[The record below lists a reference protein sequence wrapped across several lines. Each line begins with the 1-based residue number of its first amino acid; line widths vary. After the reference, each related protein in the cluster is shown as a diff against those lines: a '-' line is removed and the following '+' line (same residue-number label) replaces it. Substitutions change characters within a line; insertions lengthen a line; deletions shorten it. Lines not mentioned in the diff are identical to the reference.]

1 MSNNSEKALSP
12 AQNPG
17 YLPDFCN
24 GEVFL
29 RLLLVV
35 ELIAIVFALV
45 SVGSGNLIVL
55 IALSSLMML
64 WVGLSSAAL
73 LCLLNRLG
81 CLRSHLSSTVITV
94 AITLSMTVLITLLSF
109 SFDGMFRFG
118 QTAAEPVFTLLRNVA
133 VASILIGMTLRYFYL
148 QYESEMIL
156 QVQAQARLQALQARI
171 RPHFLFNSMNTI
183 ASLTHDQPDL
193 AEQAIENLSDL
204 FRASL
209 AAEASI
215 SLQQELELTQSYV
228 ALEALR
234 LGDRL
239 EFRCNMASVDDN
251 FHLPALTLQPLVE
264 NAIYHGVEPLAEGGL
279 VELNVTQNGGR
290 VEISISNPL
299 QSQAKGQRREGNQM
313 AVENIRERL
322 QIAFGGAA
330 SMTQSEAGSR
340 YTVVLNMPVGGTA

>member
-118 QTAAEPVFTLLRNVA
+118 QTAAEPGFTLLRNVA

-148 QYESEMIL
+148 
-156 QVQAQARLQALQARI
+156 
-171 RPHFLFNSMNTI
+171 
-183 ASLTHDQPDL
+183 
-193 AEQAIENLSDL
+193 
-204 FRASL
+204 
-209 AAEASI
+209 
-215 SLQQELELTQSYV
+215 
-228 ALEALR
+228 
-234 LGDRL
+234 
-239 EFRCNMASVDDN
+239 
-251 FHLPALTLQPLVE
+251 
-264 NAIYHGVEPLAEGGL
+264 
-279 VELNVTQNGGR
+279 
-290 VEISISNPL
+290 
-299 QSQAKGQRREGNQM
+299 
-313 AVENIRERL
+313 
-322 QIAFGGAA
+322 
-330 SMTQSEAGSR
+330 
-340 YTVVLNMPVGGTA
+340 